1 MTPEAATA
9 LLAKMGRTPQCT
21 ACGKLNPPTI
31 GPVGLFDG
39 DTAPVH
45 EGCLA
50 TLDWLATV
58 TESAVPLPSEDDC
71 RDALATV
78 VDHAATIA
86 RLEREL
92 AARDA
97 AYLNLAREMDARGFE
112 LRAAHAETS
121 RAKGDRIEA
130 LALVERVEAEAR
142 EQDNVVYAL
151 RRVIEKLP
159 RCRGC
164 METAT
169 YDYDGDGRCDEHA
182 DPSVCVEHPWADA
195 LRAIKKAAT

>member
-1 MTPEAATA
+1 MTPEVATA
-9 LLAKMGRTPQCT
+9 LLAKMGPTCIL
-21 ACGKLNPPTI
+21 CGAVNPPTVPARTQFGTMVPEHEECPKATQKMI
-31 GPVGLFDG
+31 AGLR
-39 DTAPVH
+39 TPSAP
-45 EGCLA
+45 
-50 TLDWLATV
+50 
-58 TESAVPLPSEDDC
+58 SIDDC
-71 RDALATV
+71 CDALATV
-78 VDHAATIA
+78 VEHAATIA

-92 AARDA
+92 AERDA
-97 AYLNLAREMDARGFE
+97 TVARLTRDMDARGFE

-164 METAT
+164 MEPAT

-195 LRAIKKAAT
+195 LRALKKAAT